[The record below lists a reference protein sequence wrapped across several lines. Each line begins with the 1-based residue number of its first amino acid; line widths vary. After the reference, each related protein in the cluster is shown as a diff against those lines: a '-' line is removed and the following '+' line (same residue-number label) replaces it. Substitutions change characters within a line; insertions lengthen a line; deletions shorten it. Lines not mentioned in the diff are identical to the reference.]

1 YNETTNFC
9 EVEPLPSG
17 YSDIDSLKFMNVK
30 NEESL
35 VSKKVKSLKLSFDC
49 DSTSECSKSTRIEF
63 KETSQEDSFTEF
75 VTGPVNMNERQI
87 LKLTFDISKYDRN
100 KIRKKLTHI
109 NENKFKKCLQDVA
122 GIISSDNEAAEQE
135 LNRVIKKDD
144 FAIMEIVG
152 QFNLGF
158 IIAKLYKDD
167 GCDLLIIDQHAS
179 DEKYNFEQLQL
190 HTKID
195 SQRLIRYLE
204 LTAAQELVAID
215 NIDILKANGFD
226 IEVDLEAQTSKK
238 LKLISQPMSKDII
251 FGVEDLEELIFL
263 LTERPG
269 EMIRCSKVR
278 KMFASRACRK
288 SVMVGD
294 ALSFQQMEKIVRHMG
309 EIDQPWNCPH
319 GRPTMRHLFDLSQIQ
334 TYPSYSMRQRT
345 NHSRLHSL

>member
-1 YNETTNFC
+1 
-9 EVEPLPSG
+9 
-17 YSDIDSLKFMNVK
+17 
-30 NEESL
+30 
-35 VSKKVKSLKLSFDC
+35 
-49 DSTSECSKSTRIEF
+49 
-63 KETSQEDSFTEF
+63 
-75 VTGPVNMNERQI
+75 
-87 LKLTFDISKYDRN
+87 
-100 KIRKKLTHI
+100 
-109 NENKFKKCLQDVA
+109 
-122 GIISSDNEAAEQE
+122 EAAEQE

-144 FAIMEIVG
+144 FAMMEIVG

-158 IIAKLYKDD
+158 IIAKLYKDE
-167 GCDLLIIDQHAS
+167 GCDLFIIDQHAS

-190 HTKID
+190 NTKID
-195 SQRLIRYLE
+195 SQRLISPRYLE

-226 IEVDLEAQTSKK
+226 LEVDLEAQTTKK

-269 EMIRCSKVR
+269 EMVRCSKVR

-294 ALSFQQMEKIVRHMG
+294 ALSYQQMEKIVRHMG

-345 NHSRLHSL
+345 NHGRLDNL